1 MEQRLNCD
9 TTLDDRDGRLPAHQL
24 FREFVRLGGIPYG
37 PAILNADL
45 APFRPTPALKA
56 PLDRLHAHLLHS
68 RAPSSALPAA
78 ALSGFCARGERQIMR
93 RPEYDEIGPPHVLP
107 RTHLSYTKA

>member
-37 PAILNADL
+37 PAILNADI

-56 PLDRLHAHLLHS
+56 PLDRLHAHLCIH
-68 RAPSSALPAA
+68 APRHQHNQPPRFPASARVE
-78 ALSGFCARGERQIMR
+78 RGR
-93 RPEYDEIGPPHVLP
+93 
-107 RTHLSYTKA
+107 